1 MSKREEIMESR
12 KWKQLR
18 ELLNNNGYFEEEEV
32 QEIIAGV
39 KTENLKDLIRVLQ
52 EEVDRR
58 ENKKREFTFEFEG
71 TGGRRSQ
78 PYVARLVVKGGK
90 LERQFKKLFREYQG
104 KEIYVYGKYTAA
116 PGQIIE
122 KRLNGEDERY
132 WYLILKDG
140 SEKQVASID
149 NPKEKQR
156 VVQYLMG
163 QITADKLVE

>member
-1 MSKREEIMESR
+1 MSEVMER
-12 KWKQLR
+12 RRWRQLR
-18 ELLNNNGYFEEEEV
+18 ELLNNDGYFEQEEV

-58 ENKKREFTFEFEG
+58 EDKRKEFTYEFEG
-71 TGGRRSQ
+71 RGKRRSQ
-78 PYVARLVVKGGK
+78 PYVARLVMKGGK

-104 KEIYVYGKYTAA
+104 KEIYVYGKYTAS
-116 PGQIIE
+116 PGDIIE

-132 WYLILKDG
+132 WYLILENG
-140 SEKQVASID
+140 SEKKVASFD

-156 VVQYLMG
+156 VVEYLKG
-163 QITADKLVE
+163 EISAEELAK